1 MKKLITIILI
11 LALALPAAALAEEMD
26 PIVGNWYV
34 LLEIPGTPFETVVP
48 DYTQMIV
55 ILTFAEDGQI
65 VYAEMDYKGT
75 TVEMKQPRVWGKWE
89 KKDGQYSVSLISVG
103 TDEAFFHDDLLYV
116 AAFSKGLYYGFRR
129 LEPEDIYNEICRK

>member
-11 LALALPAAALAEEMD
+11 LAMLTPAAMAEDND

-34 LLEIPGTPFETVVP
+34 LLEIPGTPFESVVP

-89 KKDGQYSVSLISVG
+89 KEDSKYTVSLISVG
-103 TDEAFFHDDLLYV
+103 TDEAFFKDNLLYV
-116 AAFSKGLYYGFRR
+116 AAFSTGLYYGFRR